1 MEARKMERDERDCP
15 ITGQY
20 GNESRSDANE
30 AIGRGEYG
38 GSRNPARGE
47 RLVCEQRA
55 PSARAGSAAGRR
67 ARARTHTLTRACWPV
82 RAEGADVLAPR
93 RESRANKSTLPHY

>member
-1 MEARKMERDERDCP
+1 MR
-15 ITGQY
+15 QL
-20 GNESRSDANE
+20 DAENMVD
-30 AIGRGEYG
+30 RG
-38 GSRNPARGE
+38 NPARGE

-55 PSARAGSAAGRR
+55 PSGSAAGHGRR

-82 RAEGADVLAPR
+82 RAEGAGTHADVLAPR